1 MKQVSTKQAAKNR
14 ELARIKKE
22 LIEQNGERCMICRMN
37 NGTDLMHI
45 LPKSI
50 WPEHYTAEWNFVI
63 GCRSCHDIFDSSA
76 AFRRKTG
83 LYKHVAKYDPQGA
96 YRYFQMSNEENDI

>member
-22 LIEQNGERCMICRMN
+22 LIELNGDRCMICRMN
-37 NGTDLMHI
+37 NCTDLMHL
-45 LPKSI
+45 LPRSLF
-50 WPEHYTAEWNFVI
+50 PEYQTSEWNLIV

-83 LYKHVAKYDPQGA
+83 LYKHVAKYDQQGA
-96 YRYFQMSNEENDI
+96 YRYFQMGNVENDI